1 MNMLMNEELVKY
13 AEAIKDFCSLQDCDD
28 CLFHDH
34 KAYLE
39 DGCVLGVPVDWS
51 IKKLRTDG

>member
-1 MNMLMNEELVKY
+1 MLMNEELIKY
-13 AEAIKDFCSLQDCDD
+13 AEAIKDFCSMQDCDD